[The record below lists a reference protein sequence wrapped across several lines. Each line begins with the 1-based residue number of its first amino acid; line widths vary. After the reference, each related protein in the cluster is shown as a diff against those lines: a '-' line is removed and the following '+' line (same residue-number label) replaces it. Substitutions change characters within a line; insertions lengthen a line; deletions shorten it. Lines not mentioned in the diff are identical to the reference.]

1 MSHHPIQPLARALR
15 RGLFAGLLAT
25 APVLPSMVQAEEST
39 EALRLPSVSDASTD
53 SKMPEALAKRFTAWS
68 RRPAGMS

>member
-25 APVLPSMVQAEEST
+25 VPVLPNLAQAEEST
-39 EALRLPSVSDASTD
+39 EALRT
-53 SKMPEALAKRFTAWS
+53 
-68 RRPAGMS
+68 